1 MQIKS
6 KLFGDIEIQ
15 DDKIITFEKGLM
27 GFEELKK
34 YALVFDSD
42 KPTPNKI
49 MWLQSAEISDLA
61 FPVIDPTIIMGEYN
75 PVVEDEWLAPIGEY
89 DTEEDL
95 LVLSILTVPS
105 DISKMTANVKAPLII
120 NGNTNKGCQI
130 IANNDEYSV
139 RFNVY
144 DMLQKKKEEAGCYH
158 YQEKRTNP

>member
-15 DDKIITFEKGLM
+15 DDKIITFEHGIM

-61 FPVIDPTIIMGEYN
+61 FPVLDPTIIMKEYN
-75 PVVEDEWLAPIGEY
+75 PIVEDEWLAPIGGY
-89 DTEEDL
+89 TTEEDL
-95 LVLSILTVPS
+95 LVLCILTVPS
-105 DISKMTANVKAPLII
+105 DLTKMTANIKAPLII
-120 NGNTNKGCQI
+120 NSNTRKGCQI

-139 RFNVY
+139 RYNVY
-144 DMLQKKKEEAGCYH
+144 DILQKKKEEVVC
-158 YQEKRTNP
+158 

>member
-6 KLFGDIEIQ
+6 KLFGEIEIQ
-15 DDKIITFEKGLM
+15 DDKIITFEHGIM

-61 FPVIDPTIIMGEYN
+61 FPVIDPTLIMGDYN
-75 PVVEDEWLAPIGEY
+75 PIVEDEWLAPIGAYE
-89 DTEEDL
+89 TEEDL
-95 LVLSILTVPS
+95 LVLCILTVPS

-120 NGNTNKGCQI
+120 NGITRKGCQI
-130 IANNDEYSV
+130 IANNDEYTV
-139 RFNVY
+139 RLNVY
-144 DMLQKKKEEAGCYH
+144 DILQKKKEEAGC
-158 YQEKRTNP
+158 

>member
-15 DDKIITFEKGLM
+15 DDKIITFEHGIM

-61 FPVIDPTIIMGEYN
+61 FPVLDPTIIMKEYN
-75 PVVEDEWLAPIGEY
+75 PIVEDEWLAPIGGY
-89 DTEEDL
+89 TTEEDL
-95 LVLSILTVPS
+95 LVLCILTVPS
-105 DISKMTANVKAPLII
+105 DLTKMTANIKAPLII
-120 NGNTNKGCQI
+120 NSNTKKGCQI

-139 RFNVY
+139 RYNVY
-144 DMLQKKKEEAGCYH
+144 DILQKKKEEVVC
-158 YQEKRTNP
+158 

>member
-15 DDKIITFEKGLM
+15 DDKLITFEHGIM
-27 GFEELKK
+27 GFEELRK

-89 DTEEDL
+89 ETEEDL
-95 LVLSILTVPS
+95 LVLCILTVPS

-120 NGNTNKGCQI
+120 NGITKKGCQI

-139 RFNVY
+139 RYNVF
-144 DMLQKKKEEAGCYH
+144 DILQKKKEEAGC
-158 YQEKRTNP
+158 

>member
-6 KLFGDIEIQ
+6 KLFGEIEIQ
-15 DDKIITFEKGLM
+15 DDKIITFEHGIM

-61 FPVIDPTIIMGEYN
+61 FPVIDPTLIMGEYN
-75 PVVEDEWLAPIGEY
+75 PVVEDEWLAPIGGYE
-89 DTEEDL
+89 TEEDL
-95 LVLSILTVPS
+95 LVLCILTVPS

-120 NGNTNKGCQI
+120 NGITKKGCQI

-139 RFNVY
+139 RYNVY
-144 DMLQKKKEEAGCYH
+144 DILQKKKEEAGC
-158 YQEKRTNP
+158 

>member
-6 KLFGDIEIQ
+6 KLFGEIEIQ
-15 DDKIITFEKGLM
+15 DDKIITFEHGIM

-61 FPVIDPTIIMGEYN
+61 FPVIDPTLIMGEYN
-75 PVVEDEWLAPIGEY
+75 PVVEDEWLAPIGGYE
-89 DTEEDL
+89 TEEDL
-95 LVLSILTVPS
+95 LVLCILTVPS
-105 DISKMTANVKAPLII
+105 DISKMTANIKAPLII
-120 NGNTNKGCQI
+120 NGITKKGCQI

-139 RFNVY
+139 RYNVY
-144 DMLQKKKEEAGCYH
+144 DILQKKKEEAGC
-158 YQEKRTNP
+158 

>member
-15 DDKIITFEKGLM
+15 DDKLITFEHGIM
-27 GFEELKK
+27 GFEELRK

-89 DTEEDL
+89 GTEEDL
-95 LVLSILTVPS
+95 LVLCILTVPS
-105 DISKMTANVKAPLII
+105 DISKMTANIKAPLII
-120 NGNTNKGCQI
+120 NGITKKGCQI

-139 RFNVY
+139 RYNVF
-144 DMLQKKKEEAGCYH
+144 DILQKKKEEAGC
-158 YQEKRTNP
+158 

>member
-61 FPVIDPTIIMGEYN
+61 FPVIDPTIIIGEYN

-120 NGNTNKGCQI
+120 NGNTKKGCQI
-130 IANNDEYSV
+130 IANNDDYSV

-144 DMLQKKKEEAGCYH
+144 DILQKKKEEAGC
-158 YQEKRTNP
+158 

>member
-61 FPVIDPTIIMGEYN
+61 FPVIDPTLIMGEYN
-75 PVVEDEWLAPIGEY
+75 PIVEDEWLAPIGEY

-120 NGNTNKGCQI
+120 NGITKKGCQI

-144 DMLQKKKEEAGCYH
+144 DILQKKKEEAGC
-158 YQEKRTNP
+158 

>member
-6 KLFGDIEIQ
+6 KLFGEIEIQ
-15 DDKIITFEKGLM
+15 DDKIITFEHGIM
-27 GFEELKK
+27 GFEELRK

-61 FPVIDPTIIMGEYN
+61 FPVIDPTLIMGDYN
-75 PVVEDEWLAPIGEY
+75 PIVEDEWLAPIGGYE
-89 DTEEDL
+89 TEEDL
-95 LVLSILTVPS
+95 LVLCILTVPS

-120 NGNTNKGCQI
+120 NGITRKGCQI

-139 RFNVY
+139 RLNVY
-144 DMLQKKKEEAGCYH
+144 DILQKKKEEAGC
-158 YQEKRTNP
+158 

>member
-95 LVLSILTVPS
+95 LVLSIFDPH
-105 DISKMTANVKAPLII
+105 ISNLYLYNCCVNYVNVLHHP
-120 NGNTNKGCQI
+120 
-130 IANNDEYSV
+130 
-139 RFNVY
+139 
-144 DMLQKKKEEAGCYH
+144 
-158 YQEKRTNP
+158 

>member
-120 NGNTNKGCQI
+120 NGNTKKGCQI

-144 DMLQKKKEEAGCYH
+144 DILQKKKEEAGC
-158 YQEKRTNP
+158 

>member
-120 NGNTNKGCQI
+120 NGNTKKGCQI

-144 DMLQKKKEEAGCYH
+144 DILQKKKEEAYA
-158 YQEKRTNP
+158 YPYS

>member
-15 DDKIITFEKGLM
+15 DDKIITFEHGIM

-61 FPVIDPTIIMGEYN
+61 FPVLDPTIIMKEYN
-75 PVVEDEWLAPIGEY
+75 PIVEDEWLAPIGGY
-89 DTEEDL
+89 TTEEDL
-95 LVLSILTVPS
+95 LVLCILTVPS
-105 DISKMTANVKAPLII
+105 DITKMTANIKAPLII
-120 NGNTNKGCQI
+120 NSNTKKGCQI

-139 RFNVY
+139 RYNVY
-144 DMLQKKKEEAGCYH
+144 DILQKKKEEVVC
-158 YQEKRTNP
+158 

>member
-1 MQIKS
+1 MKIKS

-105 DISKMTANVKAPLII
+105 DITKMTANVKAPLII
-120 NGNTNKGCQI
+120 NGNTKKGCQI

-139 RFNVY
+139 RYSVY
-144 DMLQKKKEEAGCYH
+144 DILQKKKEDAGC
-158 YQEKRTNP
+158 